1 MCHDDK
7 IACIAGKDTV
17 DPVRYGGKSYDEW
30 VHVSV
35 PLYAPGSRYLM
46 NNSELPVIAKDHFN
60 QEEQQKFRCLT
71 CGKMFKSAGYVCK
84 HISNKHPE
92 LLRDN
97 EALYEVSYFS
107 LHLPHSLLNFD
118 SSDCTTTS
126 RWTHTGSKCLHRS
139 MCRPTVDLRHTET
152 VSSA

>member
-17 DPVRYGGKSYDEW
+17 DPVKYGGKSYDEW
-30 VHVSV
+30 VSFSV
-35 PLYAPGSRYLM
+35 FIYAPGSQFLT
-46 NNSELPVIAKDHFN
+46 NNSELPVIANDHFR
-60 QEEQQKFRCLT
+60 QEEEQKFRCLT

-97 EALYEVSYFS
+97 EAMYEVS
-107 LHLPHSLLNFD
+107 HSCRQPPLLFTEFD
-118 SSDCTTTS
+118 YLKSSDCTTTL
-126 RWTHTGSKCLHRS
+126 RWTHIGSRCPHHSTYHRTADS
-139 MCRPTVDLRHTET
+139 QHTET
-152 VSSA
+152 A